1 MPRSACPGWHS
12 GISTP
17 QGRTP
22 EAKSARRT
30 TPKLT
35 SSPWC
40 LQLRGADRRFSFLAT
55 TMIHQMGHASATTSM
70 SVILRMHMCAASS
83 TFSMVAKACALN
95 LANSRGYSVKE
106 VIATAE
112 NVCGSTI
119 RSKMVARRQ
128 GDPPILVGDARKARA
143 LLGWE
148 PGRSA
153 LEIQVRDAWNWLKQ
167 CGTANSATTSAP
179 KESHRIET

>member
-1 MPRSACPGWHS
+1 
-12 GISTP
+12 
-17 QGRTP
+17 
-22 EAKSARRT
+22 
-30 TPKLT
+30 
-35 SSPWC
+35 
-40 LQLRGADRRFSFLAT
+40 
-55 TMIHQMGHASATTSM
+55 
-70 SVILRMHMCAASS
+70 MCAASS

-119 RSKMVARRQ
+119 RLKMVTRRQ

-179 KESHRIET
+179 